1 MSRPGVCK
9 NIKKE
14 KCAPLTKI
22 EKNNK
27 NNLRND
33 LDSTYTS
40 VRLWPT
46 RPECSL
52 LIAFFLSELNNR
64 PYQPSL
70 VASKLTLVI
79 CTICIIRFGQL
90 Y

>member
-14 KCAPLTKI
+14 KCVALRLTKI
-22 EKNNK
+22 EENNK

-52 LIAFFLSELNNR
+52 LIAVF
-64 PYQPSL
+64 
-70 VASKLTLVI
+70 
-79 CTICIIRFGQL
+79 
-90 Y
+90 